1 MEWMG
6 CGRVE
11 LKQRSEV
18 NKVNERMGGTN
29 QPRAFLLFINLNSR
43 NQYKTDSRNKILSS
57 FLPLCFFLSSSDSC
71 FNPKIGGRNEYSS
84 QSVKPPLSSHAPKKV
99 RRNLDPGSQSVNQSE
114 YNYPA
119 SCRQPTPKV
128 SLKRDRLSKLLL
140 SRDACMHA
148 RGLDP
153 PVSCALRHVVGR
165 RGRLA
170 FIGQLR
176 EVRAAGELHV
186 TKDNSTSSLREGDR

>member
-1 MEWMG
+1 
-6 CGRVE
+6 
-11 LKQRSEV
+11 
-18 NKVNERMGGTN
+18 
-29 QPRAFLLFINLNSR
+29 
-43 NQYKTDSRNKILSS
+43 
-57 FLPLCFFLSSSDSC
+57 
-71 FNPKIGGRNEYSS
+71 
-84 QSVKPPLSSHAPKKV
+84 VKPPLSSHAPKKV
-99 RRNLDPGSQSVNQSE
+99 RRSLDPGSQSVNQSE

-176 EVRAAGELHV
+176 EVRATGGLHV
-186 TKDNSTSSLREGDR
+186 MKDNSTSSLREGDR